1 MKILDP
7 IGATTYA
14 TKNVVSMKLGMQLE
28 NNSFLNHALQGFL
41 PKFDLVKKQ
50 GINSYETV
58 SFHCYRWRCHA

>member
-1 MKILDP
+1 
-7 IGATTYA
+7 
-14 TKNVVSMKLGMQLE
+14 MKLGMQLE

-41 PKFDLVKKQ
+41 PKFDLVKKL